1 MGTNVIRLAALA
13 AVLAVGVSAVMPAA
27 AQTYPSKP
35 VRLIAA
41 SSPGSAVD
49 IVGRIVAQKLG
60 ERLGQQ
66 VVVDNRAGAG
76 GNLGA
81 EIAAKAAPD
90 GYTLFMGTPAQT
102 INPGLYRTLN
112 YDLVRDFAPVSLLTT
127 GHYSI
132 VVHPSLPAKS
142 VKELITLARARP
154 GQLFYASAGNG
165 NATHLAAALFSS
177 MTHVE
182 FVHVPYKGT
191 GPALTDLLGGQV
203 QLMFPNLTAALPYVK
218 AGRLRARAVSGE
230 KRSPAAPELPTVVE
244 AGVPRYVV
252 ISWFGIL
259 LPAGAPRELITRLNN
274 ELAQVMRAPDIRERL
289 ATDGAEPTFS
299 TPEKFG
305 DFIKAEIAQWS
316 KVIRDAKI
324 APE

>member
-1 MGTNVIRLAALA
+1 MRW
-13 AVLAVGVSAVMPAA
+13 
-27 AQTYPSKP
+27 
-35 VRLIAA
+35 
-41 SSPGSAVD
+41 
-49 IVGRIVAQKLG
+49 
-60 ERLGQQ
+60 
-66 VVVDNRAGAG
+66 
-76 GNLGA
+76 
-81 EIAAKAAPD
+81 
-90 GYTLFMGTPAQT
+90 
-102 INPGLYRTLN
+102 
-112 YDLVRDFAPVSLLTT
+112 
-127 GHYSI
+127 
-132 VVHPSLPAKS
+132 
-142 VKELITLARARP
+142 RARDP

-182 FVHVPYKGT
+182 LVHVPYKGS
-191 GPALTDLLGGQV
+191 GPALTDLIGGQV
-203 QLMFPNLTAALPYVK
+203 QLMFSNLTAALPYVK
-218 AGRLRARAVSGE
+218 TGRLRALAVTGE
-230 KRSPAAPELPTVVE
+230 KRSPAAPELPTVME
-244 AGVPRYVV
+244 AGVPGYVV

-259 LPAGAPRELITRLNN
+259 LPAGAPRELITRLNS